1 MLYIHPL
8 GQEKLSSIQRWPDY
22 TVQFQQNIPLWVFF
36 LNLDKGGRWGGGG
49 MGGMGSS
56 YLNRTCVLDCT
67 VPAFTASRNSSGT

>member
-1 MLYIHPL
+1 MVTKLHDIITYVNNVHILPAHIMLYIHPL

-49 MGGMGSS
+49 GGGGWGAA
-56 YLNRTCVLDCT
+56 T
-67 VPAFTASRNSSGT
+67 